1 MYGHDM
7 PHYSGPNEVHNSFRP
22 LTPMLLLL
30 VVDTE
35 VVVVDSPA
43 QGAVAAIKHTA
54 TARAGEILRLISFT
68 TNSNSTHDRHRNNNF
83 NNNTTISAGNSCTV
97 NGLIAALEARLTT
110 GPMRSGTRRN
120 LLLSLMHP
128 WGVSP
133 DVEGVAD

>member
-1 MYGHDM
+1 
-7 PHYSGPNEVHNSFRP
+7 
-22 LTPMLLLL
+22 MLLLL

-54 TARAGEILRLISFT
+54 AARAGEILRLISFT

-83 NNNTTISAGNSCTV
+83 NNNTTISAGNSYTI

-120 LLLSLMHP
+120 LLLPLMHQ
-128 WGVSP
+128 WGVSL
-133 DVEGVAD
+133 DVEGAAN

>member
-1 MYGHDM
+1 M
-7 PHYSGPNEVHNSFRP
+7 PHYSGPNEVHNRVRP

-54 TARAGEILRLISFT
+54 AARAGEILRLISFT

-83 NNNTTISAGNSCTV
+83 NNNTTISAGNSYTI

-120 LLLSLMHP
+120 LLLPLMHQ
-128 WGVSP
+128 WGVSL
-133 DVEGVAD
+133 DVEGAAN